1 MYFILSLEN
10 KSKKHSY
17 HLPQSPANIDLK
29 TTGYDPNSIPSTPE
43 RDTTNKTVIHLGDN
57 NNLTLGSHEIKT
69 MSTKVHAIRK
79 FFNRIK

>member
-1 MYFILSLEN
+1 MFHFILSLEN

-17 HLPQSPANIDLK
+17 HLPSSPANIE

-43 RDTTNKTVIHLGDN
+43 RDKTNKTVINLGDSN
-57 NNLTLGSHEIKT
+57 KLTLGSHEIKT
-69 MSTKVHAIRK
+69 MSPKVHAIRK